1 MNLELVLDIVQVV
14 LSAALVIMIYR
25 ENKARKQK

>member
-1 MNLELVLDIVQVV
+1 MDLELVLDIVQVV

-25 ENKARKQK
+25 ENKERKQK

>member
-14 LSAALVIMIYR
+14 LSATLVIMIYR

>member
-1 MNLELVLDIVQVV
+1 MDLELVLDIVQVL
-14 LSAALVIMIYR
+14 LSAALVVMIYR